1 VSSTNDRRRLRRLAQ
16 GGILLVVVSFLA
28 IGWKSYSTATSA
40 GPRGQFGVDGP
51 KTLKYLRGLD
61 FTIASTGDSIV
72 VQQYPCSVTPN
83 PCPAAGVRLM
93 IIPES
98 SAEQRD
104 WESAMEPNRS
114 GHVVAM
120 VVNVD
125 GMTFPDLGL
134 KSGERAYAWVGQIG
148 PNATDRGF
156 AIYRLDANGVTTN
169 TWYLTRDV
177 SHCDNDEIRSKPA
190 IKTAHPA
197 GGSPCVRIGLASA
210 PVGILASNTTIPA
223 STGAL
228 LAGQLWISCSGG
240 CCEVKPQ

>member
-1 VSSTNDRRRLRRLAQ
+1 MQA
-16 GGILLVVVSFLA
+16 
-28 IGWKSYSTATSA
+28 
-40 GPRGQFGVDGP
+40 
-51 KTLKYLRGLD
+51 
-61 FTIASTGDSIV
+61 
-72 VQQYPCSVTPN
+72 
-83 PCPAAGVRLM
+83 
-93 IIPES
+93 
-98 SAEQRD
+98 
-104 WESAMEPNRS
+104 NRP

-156 AIYRLDANGVTTN
+156 AIYKLDANGVATN
-169 TWYLTRDV
+169 TWFLTKDV
-177 SHCDNDEIRSKPA
+177 SHCDNNTLRSKPA

-197 GGSPCVRIGLASA
+197 GGPPCARIGAASA
-210 PVGILASNTTIPA
+210 SLGILASHTTTPA

-240 CCEVKPQ
+240 CCEVKTQ